1 MEFLVE
7 KIGMSR
13 TIGKPSIPVTLVKVK
28 TAKVCEVLE
37 GGKAL
42 VAYHQGKNLNK
53 SIAGQQKK
61 YNLDKEYNKLVNITK
76 V

>member
-13 TIGKPSIPVTLVKVK
+13 TVAKPSIPVTLLKVK
-28 TAKVCEVLE
+28 NAKVCEVLE

-42 VAYHQGKNLNK
+42 VAYHQGKSINK
-53 SIAGQQKK
+53 SIAGQTKK
-61 YNLDKEYNKLVNITK
+61 V
-76 V
+76 